1 MLPKATLDF
10 RRDYKL
16 SVKCQKMEDKEGPI
30 AGMMIMY
37 SQLKDEMK
45 PMILVDLVSYLS
57 ATEYEEPKQEYIDWL
72 HSEMK
77 IYNLL
82 PPEVEEVTETSD
94 AWKKWEEEGIL

>member
-1 MLPKATLDF
+1 M
-10 RRDYKL
+10 
-16 SVKCQKMEDKEGPI
+16 
-30 AGMMIMY
+30 
-37 SQLKDEMK
+37 
-45 PMILVDLVSYLS
+45 VSYLS